1 MPPLKVKTNL
11 PNAKSA
17 AAPYNTALK
26 KKQINA
32 GMEAKVA
39 KKPTAKNV
47 KTATVTKGK
56 VQASRKKVEVEIVI
70 GDVDD
75 ELDEL
80 LEDDEKKSLFYGGHG
95 QAVAASTLQHFKQPH
110 SRLASILSRAGTPT
124 EDPGYW
130 SGNGNAAEDD
140 DQESINSLIDDLL
153 KPKTVK
159 AVATLKRAINTVPVE
174 SKDNHRLNK
183 AEAASNTTLLGEIG
197 EKCVEGGNT
206 VSAQQSTKD
215 ASLITRL
222 QEEPISSEHF
232 DLAHTVVLKVL
243 EFAMKKNVDWFTMAK
258 ELEAAGLINAKPT
271 KAAKGRGKAKGKKE
285 AEENELESDEVSSKP
300 AKMPKVDGTFL
311 CKSFSES
318 LLSRLSFGMD
328 LC

>member
-1 MPPLKVKTNL
+1 MPPFKVKTNL

-17 AAPYNTALK
+17 AAPYDAALR

-32 GMEAKVA
+32 GMEA
-39 KKPTAKNV
+39 
-47 KTATVTKGK
+47 
-56 VQASRKKVEVEIVI
+56 ASRKKVEVEIVI
-70 GDVDD
+70 GDVDG

-159 AVATLKRAINTVPVE
+159 SVATLNRAINTVPVE
-174 SKDNHRLNK
+174 SKDDHRVNK

-197 EKCVEGGNT
+197 EKCAEGGNT

-222 QEEPISSEHF
+222 QEEPIS
-232 DLAHTVVLKVL
+232 
-243 EFAMKKNVDWFTMAK
+243 
-258 ELEAAGLINAKPT
+258 
-271 KAAKGRGKAKGKKE
+271 
-285 AEENELESDEVSSKP
+285 
-300 AKMPKVDGTFL
+300 
-311 CKSFSES
+311 
-318 LLSRLSFGMD
+318 
-328 LC
+328 